1 MSFKEHPMGNRK
13 EVRLGGC
20 VMDRSRHVCAFFHS
34 REEEYRV
41 LLPFIREGFEQGDRA
56 FHLIDKRNRTE
67 HVRRLADAGID
78 VADAQS
84 RSQLDV
90 RPWEDAYLQ
99 DGCFDQYRQVRLIE
113 RALAEGKSRGFP
125 LTRLVADMEWA
136 LEECPGVH
144 DIVEYE
150 TRLNYVLPRYDD
162 AVCCVYDLNRF
173 PAHVV
178 IDILRTHPAVILGG
192 VLHENPLY
200 VPPDQMLA
208 ELRERGGASSTACAP
223 APARTALAEQLS
235 AARN

>member
-1 MSFKEHPMGNRK
+1 MSNAK

-20 VMDRSRHVCAFFHS
+20 VLDRSRHVCAFFHS
-34 REEEYRV
+34 KDEAYRV

-56 FHLIDKRNRTE
+56 LHLIDKRNGAE
-67 HVRRLADAGID
+67 HLRRLDDAGID
-78 VADAQS
+78 VAGARAQG
-84 RSQLDV
+84 QLDL

-99 DGCFDQYRQVRLIE
+99 DNCFDQYRQIRLIE

-162 AVCCVYDLNRF
+162 AVCCVYDVNRF
-173 PAHVV
+173 PTHVL

-192 VLHENPLY
+192 VLQENPLY

-208 ELRERGGASSTACAP
+208 ELKGRAAEPP
-223 APARTALAEQLS
+223 APSAED
-235 AARN
+235 AAEVH